1 MKPVDRPCWKRRWA
15 RMIGLATLV
24 LVAGWFLSRERP
36 PPPGPA
42 PEVAKAPEFERF
54 SPAPPSAPAAPPPT
68 VAVDAPQEAPVPPP
82 VIDAVTVEKQE
93 VCSGED
99 NLISVRAH
107 SPDGNDTYLHST
119 IGTGTGMRVPLRVW
133 LEPDGTYAQPVV
145 TVFGKDNVSTTV
157 PVPRY
162 TVKSCEPE
170 RLVEVLSRRLPNADE
185 DYEFLARI
193 VEVPKRDAAPRT
205 PFTPVK
211 YVWTFDDQ
219 HTVTTTAPTASHT
232 LSGAGT
238 QPWAMYLQHLVRV
251 DVFDAKGRKLTG
263 RSSMQVLNTSFENF
277 DKKGVVT
284 LLARGT
290 PRFPELGEDG
300 VVRQTFRLYHQ
311 WKGLVRLERV
321 TALRARVPEVG
332 APPLPEEA
340 AEVSLGVDVIPEG
353 QGVEVTVSLDTKAEP
368 EVSVVTYALEGN
380 TLDGHPARGTFSVM
394 RPPPRPTKE
403 NSTPITDPVLMAK
416 VKKARELLGQPFV
429 TDEDLWRLERE
440 GRFDDLKVQRE
451 VP

>member
-36 PPPGPA
+36 PPPA
-42 PEVAKAPEFERF
+42 PEVAKAPEAERL
-54 SPAPPSAPAAPPPT
+54 SPAIPPVPAAPPTT
-68 VAVDAPQEAPVPPP
+68 VAVDAPRAAPVPPP

-219 HTVTTTAPTASHT
+219 HTVTTTAPTTSHT
-232 LSGAGT
+232 LSGVGT
-238 QPWAMYLQHLVRV
+238 QPWAMYLQHLVLV

-368 EVSVVTYALEGN
+368 EVSVITYSLEGN

-403 NSTPITDPVLMAK
+403 NSKPITDPVLMAK